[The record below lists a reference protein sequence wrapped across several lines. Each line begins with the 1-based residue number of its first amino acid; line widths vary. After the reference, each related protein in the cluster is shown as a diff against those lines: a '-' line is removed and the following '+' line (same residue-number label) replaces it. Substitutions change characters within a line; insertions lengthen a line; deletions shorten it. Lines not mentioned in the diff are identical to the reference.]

1 MFEPQKRTVNLSE
14 IHQREQVVNDNAGP
28 FLFLDSEATISCR
41 RPSSS
46 LDSSYELISDDKYI
60 SRDQIQATTSV
71 DFLPESLEHEKTISL
86 SHSHNSLLS
95 PKIINSSPTASI
107 KNSEPHVISNFDKQA
122 LEVSDAPSI
131 ITDFFSENIPHK
143 IFNLD
148 IVETLSSYTDFAL
161 NIRTLEVETFQISNN
176 GKKQQVP
183 NHQKRILF
191 EENQYYY
198 IHKFMNETGQVFI
211 KAYWWIGGQVPM
223 ILVEEAEKIAHTE
236 SRTAG
241 AELHILQQGKETA
254 EFIFALDGIIITH
267 RGSSHKYDSLAPR
280 VLCGRKYMGQ
290 IVFDEVDY
298 SLRSLCSGFPYLI
311 STNSGKCYLWKG
323 KGSSVDE
330 LSCARL
336 VGMEFGL
343 TGEIEEIE
351 DGKEPPSFIRLFN
364 EDIEISISAS
374 YWEMKPKCC
383 RYRVRLFVSSAESKD
398 QIIEITPFN
407 QHDINSEKIHIV
419 DVFFEIFIIV
429 GSNSQS
435 QYTAFKNSLLFAQEY
450 SMLVVGK
457 EDRPF
462 IPPISIVMGDT
473 PLNLKTAFRKW
484 TDSLSSTNFQQFSC
498 EDPDLSCGFQ
508 TSTFEEA
515 LVK

>member
-1 MFEPQKRTVNLSE
+1 M
-14 IHQREQVVNDNAGP
+14 
-28 FLFLDSEATISCR
+28 SCR
-41 RPSSS
+41 RLSSS
-46 LDSSYELISDDKYI
+46 LDSSYELIPDDKHI
-60 SRDQIQATTSV
+60 PRDKIQATTSV

-86 SHSHNSLLS
+86 SHSHNSLIS
-95 PKIINSSPTASI
+95 PEIINSSINSP
-107 KNSEPHVISNFDKQA
+107 KKYSEPHVISKIDKQA
-122 LEVSDAPSI
+122 LEVSDAPMI
-131 ITDFFSENIPHK
+131 INDFFSEKITQK
-143 IFNLD
+143 IFNPD
-148 IVETLSSYTDFAL
+148 IVETLSLCTDFAL
-161 NIRTLEVETFQISNN
+161 NIRTLEVDSFQISSS

-183 NHQKRILF
+183 NQQKRILF

-198 IHKFMNETGQVFI
+198 IHKFMDQAGQVFI

-223 ILVEEAEKIAHTE
+223 ILIEEAEKITHSE
-236 SRTAG
+236 SQTAG
-241 AELHILQQGKETA
+241 AELQILQQGKESA

-298 SLRSLCSGFPYLI
+298 SLQSLCSGFPYLV
-311 STNSGKCYLWKG
+311 STNLGKCYLWKG

-364 EDIEISISAS
+364 EDTEIPISAS

-383 RYRVRLFVSSAESKD
+383 SYR
-398 QIIEITPFN
+398 IIEITPFN
-407 QHDINSEKIHIV
+407 QHDLNSEKIHIV
-419 DVFFEIFIIV
+419 DVYFEIFIIV
-429 GSNSQS
+429 GSNSRS
-435 QYTAFKNSLLFAQEY
+435 QCTAFKNSLLFAQEY

-457 EDRPF
+457 EDRIF
-462 IPPISIVMGDT
+462 IPPISIVMGNT

-484 TDSLSSTNFQQFSC
+484 TDNLSSTNSQ
-498 EDPDLSCGFQ
+498 
-508 TSTFEEA
+508 
-515 LVK
+515 